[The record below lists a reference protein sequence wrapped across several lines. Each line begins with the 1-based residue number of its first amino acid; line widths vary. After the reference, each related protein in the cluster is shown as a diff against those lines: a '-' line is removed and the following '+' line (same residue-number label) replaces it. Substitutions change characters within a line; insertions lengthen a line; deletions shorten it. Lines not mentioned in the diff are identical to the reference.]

1 MDGNEERER
10 RRRERKKGYT
20 YGTAQFLLDNKQ
32 EGNVQHV
39 HHHSSPP
46 PAPPPAP
53 PLTPPPT
60 LSILSASPLLCTP
73 PTDPIFNVPSLP
85 KYPSE
90 YPAVLLFILVGNP
103 FGLSNI
109 FPNPPC
115 SRLTSV
121 RRAINQSYICLQLQ
135 VCFIFSQGRLVA
147 LTPQTMV

>member
-1 MDGNEERER
+1 MHVSYFESTHFCHYTNIILANTGSMKHENLFSYYLGASVDVVGGLQLTRNSTCEVRSMDGNEERER

-73 PTDPIFNVPSLP
+73 PTDVI
-85 KYPSE
+85 
-90 YPAVLLFILVGNP
+90 
-103 FGLSNI
+103 
-109 FPNPPC
+109 
-115 SRLTSV
+115 
-121 RRAINQSYICLQLQ
+121 
-135 VCFIFSQGRLVA
+135 
-147 LTPQTMV
+147 